1 MAEMTIRVNRQE
13 IRVAEKVL
21 YAWQILERAGLDPG
35 EYELFAVSGQDST
48 RLEQGAQVKIEDG
61 MRCNTILKSVPFG

>member
-21 YAWQILERAGLDPG
+21 YAWQILELAGLDPD

-48 RLEQGAQVKIEDG
+48 RLERGAPVNIEDG
-61 MRCNTILKSVPFG
+61 MRCNTILKSVLFG